1 MPGDRRDPGQ
11 RGIPDLRRPAARA
24 RAPPQARVAQTHWT
38 EIVLVHLDT
47 PLPLIE
53 ERRAANSRTRA
64 RTSMPEGKMRQDISL
79 LKPPGDTERPIR
91 VSPGY
96 VRPEVLAKVSAR
108 LKKN

>member
-1 MPGDRRDPGQ
+1 
-11 RGIPDLRRPAARA
+11 
-24 RAPPQARVAQTHWT
+24 
-38 EIVLVHLDT
+38 
-47 PLPLIE
+47 
-53 ERRAANSRTRA
+53 
-64 RTSMPEGKMRQDISL
+64 MRQDISL